1 MEEPIKSG
9 EGELCVAPKVSANT
23 DYIEGKYTE
32 GLADEV
38 YQLETEGW
46 METNYP
52 DSVPGLRSRIY
63 KNSNGT
69 QNERVQNSKDKTIT
83 KEMGSWGFYTYPRL
97 LFGS

>member
-38 YQLETEGW
+38 YQLETEG
-46 METNYP
+46 
-52 DSVPGLRSRIY
+52 
-63 KNSNGT
+63 
-69 QNERVQNSKDKTIT
+69 
-83 KEMGSWGFYTYPRL
+83 
-97 LFGS
+97 